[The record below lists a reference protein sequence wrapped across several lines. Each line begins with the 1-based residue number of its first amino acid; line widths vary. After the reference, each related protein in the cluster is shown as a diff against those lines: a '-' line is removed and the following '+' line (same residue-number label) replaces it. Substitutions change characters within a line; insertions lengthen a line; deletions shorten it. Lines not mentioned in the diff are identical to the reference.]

1 MENKGKQVSVT
12 ELNISTSEQGDAV
25 VMGGSNDLQI
35 LLEEQWSG
43 VKERGKSKNYLLYP
57 NS

>member
-43 VKERGKSKNYLLYP
+43 VKERGKGKNYLLYP